1 MITEQI
7 QLNSLTNRIIELA
20 GQSPVSNKDLIVV
33 DIQPEYQ
40 SSIPFLREFVKFLN
54 SNYKKL
60 NRLIFLYNGADTL
73 GMISESELQMW
84 WLELGLKEHIIDNS
98 IWFDKGYAYFRY
110 CIDSNISDE
119 STVNLVKFMLSKNI
133 NDTRELDVEFWD
145 EYIETYGDADVREL
159 LEFADDMINIPDLMD
174 ELVKY
179 NNIIM
184 CGGGINEC
192 LKEVE
197 IALNALGKPFKV
209 LTQFTY

>member
-1 MITEQI
+1 MRYEKL
-7 QLNSLTNRIIELA
+7 QLNEITNRILELSN
-20 GQSPVSNKDLIVV
+20 QSPVSNKDLIVV

-110 CIDSNISDE
+110 CIDSNINDE

-133 NDTRELDVEFWD
+133 SISIL
-145 EYIETYGDADVREL
+145 
-159 LEFADDMINIPDLMD
+159 
-174 ELVKY
+174 
-179 NNIIM
+179 NNF
-184 CGGGINEC
+184 N
-192 LKEVE
+192 L
-197 IALNALGKPFKV
+197 
-209 LTQFTY
+209 

>member
-1 MITEQI
+1 
-7 QLNSLTNRIIELA
+7 
-20 GQSPVSNKDLIVV
+20 
-33 DIQPEYQ
+33 
-40 SSIPFLREFVKFLN
+40 
-54 SNYKKL
+54 
-60 NRLIFLYNGADTL
+60 
-73 GMISESELQMW
+73 MISESELQMW